1 MHVFG
6 LKNIE
11 IMHITQNKCNEKVI
25 KTGETSMKES
35 NPYSIMFDQV
45 PREIISRDD
54 QKNEIIN
61 AFLSGQHIYMI
72 SGVHGLGKTVFM
84 TTVASKYQSK
94 DWIVIN
100 INTTSAASVLEQI
113 AIQLSQY
120 DDLTKKIEIPMI
132 SLNVL
137 GLKVNDNKPFYNAEQ
152 AVLLM
157 LEEEKKHNKKILIT
171 VDEVTNTESIREFAG
186 AFQIWI
192 REYLPV
198 YLLMTGLYEN
208 IRDLQ
213 NENNLTFLYR
223 TPRIELSPLSLLEIQ
238 RNYEKNLNVSDTQAQ
253 EMARATKG
261 YSFAFQALGHEVYS
275 ENGLTEKAKK
285 RYQEDLFEYSYRK
298 IWEDLSNNDKK
309 VCEAI
314 ASTSSTAVVDIRSN
328 IDFESNKFNQYRKRL
343 IEKGIIYS
351 KEKGH
356 IMFCLPLFKEFVNFA
371 LDEDFY

>member
-11 IMHITQNKCNEKVI
+11 IMHITQNKCNVKVI
-25 KTGETSMKES
+25 KTGVTSMKES
-35 NPYSIMFDQV
+35 NPYSMMFDQT

-54 QKNEIIN
+54 QQNEMIN
-61 AFLSGQHIYMI
+61 AFLSGQYIYMI
-72 SGVHGLGKTVFM
+72 SGVHGSGKTVFM
-84 TTVASKYQSK
+84 TVVASKYQSK

-100 INTTSAASVLEQI
+100 INTASTASVLEQI
-113 AIQLSQY
+113 AIRLSQY
-120 DDLTKKIEIPMI
+120 DDLTKNIEIPKI
-132 SLNVL
+132 SLC
-137 GLKVNDNKPFYNAEQ
+137 LKINDNKTFYNAEQ

-157 LEEEKKHNKKILIT
+157 LEEVKKHNKKILIT
-171 VDEVTNTESIREFAG
+171 VDEVTNTESIREFVG

-223 TPRIELSPLSLLEIQ
+223 APRIELSPLSLLEIQ
-238 RNYEKNLNVSDTQAQ
+238 RNYEENLNVSDTQAQ

-261 YSFAFQALGHEVYS
+261 YSFAFQALGHEVWS

-298 IWEDLSNNDKK
+298 IWDDLSNNDKK

-314 ASTSSTAVVDIRSN
+314 AKSNSSAVADIRD
-328 IDFESNKFNQYRKRL
+328 ITGFEGNKFNQYRKRL

-351 KEKGH
+351 KEKGY
-356 IMFCLPLFKEFVNFA
+356 IVFCLPLFKEFVNYVIS
-371 LDEDFY
+371 EEEH

>member
-25 KTGETSMKES
+25 KIGETSMKES

-54 QKNEIIN
+54 QQNEIIN
-61 AFLSGQHIYMI
+61 DFLSGQHIYMI
-72 SGVHGLGKTVFM
+72 FGVHGLGKTVFM
-84 TTVASKYQSK
+84 TTVACKYQSK
-94 DWIVIN
+94 DWIIIN
-100 INTTSAASVLEQI
+100 INTASAASVLEQI

-132 SLNVL
+132 SLNVI

-157 LEEEKKHNKKILIT
+157 LEEVKKHNKKILIT
-171 VDEVTNTESIREFAG
+171 IDEVTNTESVREFAG

-238 RNYEKNLNVSDTQAQ
+238 RNYEDNLNVSDTQAQ

-285 RYQEDLFEYSYRK
+285 RYQEDLFEYS
-298 IWEDLSNNDKK
+298 
-309 VCEAI
+309 
-314 ASTSSTAVVDIRSN
+314 
-328 IDFESNKFNQYRKRL
+328 
-343 IEKGIIYS
+343 
-351 KEKGH
+351 
-356 IMFCLPLFKEFVNFA
+356 
-371 LDEDFY
+371 